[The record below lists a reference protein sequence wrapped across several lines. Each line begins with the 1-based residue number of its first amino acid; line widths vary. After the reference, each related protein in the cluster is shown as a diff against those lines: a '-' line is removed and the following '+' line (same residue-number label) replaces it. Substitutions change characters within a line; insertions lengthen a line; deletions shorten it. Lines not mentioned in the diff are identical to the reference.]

1 MKKIFVSGCYDIIH
15 AGHIQFFNEAKAL
28 GEHLTVCIASDDV
41 LTLEKKRKPSLPTE
55 HKKILIHAL
64 EMVDDVVVGETLVNG
79 LNFIEHFL
87 RFKPHGLALTED
99 D

>member
-41 LTLEKKRKPSLPTE
+41 LMLEKKRNLY
-55 HKKILIHAL
+55 L
-64 EMVDDVVVGETLVNG
+64 
-79 LNFIEHFL
+79 
-87 RFKPHGLALTED
+87 
-99 D
+99 

>member
-41 LTLEKKRKPSLPTE
+41 LTLEKKRKPSYQRNI
-55 HKKILIHAL
+55 KKY
-64 EMVDDVVVGETLVNG
+64 
-79 LNFIEHFL
+79 
-87 RFKPHGLALTED
+87 
-99 D
+99 